1 MKNFLQKLSDYLK
14 EISQKIAEL
23 LKGLSD
29 KISEFFKGNQP
40 IEEVQPV
47 KENQPVEALEC
58 LRTWLMNCTNDGLS
72 FVSCDLLENFANS
85 ECCKTIKT

>member
-14 EISQKIAEL
+14 EISQKIADL

-40 IEEVQPV
+40 VEEAKSV
-47 KENQPVEALEC
+47 EEDQPVEKKE
-58 LRTWLMNCTNDGLS
+58 D
-72 FVSCDLLENFANS
+72 NS
-85 ECCKTIKT
+85 Q

>member
-47 KENQPVEALEC
+47 KE
-58 LRTWLMNCTNDGLS
+58 LS
-72 FVSCDLLENFANS
+72 L
-85 ECCKTIKT
+85 IHI

>member
-40 IEEVQPV
+40 IEEVQP
-47 KENQPVEALEC
+47 
-58 LRTWLMNCTNDGLS
+58 LS
-72 FVSCDLLENFANS
+72 L
-85 ECCKTIKT
+85 IHI

>member
-23 LKGLSD
+23 LKGISD

-40 IEEVQPV
+40 VEEAKSVKETQPV
-47 KENQPVEALEC
+47 AKKE
-58 LRTWLMNCTNDGLS
+58 D
-72 FVSCDLLENFANS
+72 NS
-85 ECCKTIKT
+85 Q